1 MMEIEERRK
10 RHSRRIIAA
19 VEESIMNKLRAKEV
33 EIEKIGKL
41 NWALE
46 ERVKSLCLESQ
57 LWRDMAQT
65 NEATVNALR
74 TNLEQV
80 LAQVQ
85 DDQDQRQ
92 QHHRNY
98 NGNWEA
104 NGAAALMEDAE
115 SCCGSNYAEEENSLK
130 ESREYQSSSAR
141 GNGQQS
147 NFENYNK
154 GSRLCRNCG
163 KEESRVLLL
172 PCRHLCLCSVCGPSL
187 HTCPVCKCTKN
198 ATLHVNLSSS

>member
-1 MMEIEERRK
+1 MEVEERGK
-10 RHSRRIIAA
+10 RYSRRIIAA
-19 VEESIMNKLRAKEV
+19 VEESIMKILRAKEV

-46 ERVKSLCLESQ
+46 EKVKSLCLENQ

-80 LAQVQ
+80 IAQVQ

-98 NGNWEA
+98 NGNLEA

-115 SCCGSNYAEEENSLK
+115 SCCDSNDAEEENKLN

-147 NFENYNK
+147 NFENNNQR
-154 GSRLCRNCG
+154 SRLCRNCG
-163 KEESRVLLL
+163 KEEARVLLL
-172 PCRHLCLCSVCGPSL
+172 PCRHLCLCYVCDPL
-187 HTCPVCKCTKN
+187 FHTCPVCKCTKN
-198 ATLHVNLSSS
+198 AALHVNLSSS